1 MSRFDHPRAIA
12 IYDRAHDAMVARAVV
27 HYPAQLRATWPVCI
41 YCENPVT
48 TGSTEDYGGYAAPEP
63 AHSDC
68 IDDYAG
74 NDGVWL

>member
-12 IYDRAHDAMVARAVV
+12 IYDRAQAVMHPTIAAV
-27 HYPAQLRATWPVCI
+27 FAPHIDPAPVCI

-74 NDGVWL
+74 NDGVWK